1 MENFLKKFIL
11 LIVVLSLISLSVFSQ
26 DAASNAKTVVI
37 ALDKST
43 SMVEEIQSVKDYML
57 EVVDN
62 KINIGDNLI
71 IIPFYGRND
80 MPISLTVKSVEDKN
94 FVKNRLKK
102 IFATGFYTDIGNAL
116 DILKAE
122 VGKLA
127 SDTNKKSLILITDGK
142 HDPPPGT
149 RYKSI
154 EDYSSNE
161 FLLKA
166 REEIIKEGWKVIYL
180 DIGGNSDPEVV
191 DQLATHYVKTEDD
204 LSKKQLTKEMMEKM
218 PDLATR
224 IDINGKVVIKPIN
237 QKGESKLVIPVKIE
251 NLKNTEVM
259 SVNKVELEQLIIFKT
274 DITDA
279 PYIEKFTED
288 GEKKIEIPLIFSGD
302 LKPGKYRDTIKFSF
316 SEDTKEHFNRRI
328 EEVEFRINNF
338 FQNYFWLFLIIILL
352 ILALIIFAL
361 YLLYTYLSKPKIKF
375 RVLVEE
381 APLPEGKDVFKVVQ
395 GKFLYLTEDG
405 GNIALLKTRSLA
417 SLARIGCAGKR
428 LKMTVLNDDK
438 IPAGRDLPTDAAGF
452 KFAVITE
459 KSQQYHVRFEKI

>member
-1 MENFLKKFIL
+1 MENFLKKFL
-11 LIVVLSLISLSVFSQ
+11 LIILILSFTSFFIFSQ
-26 DAASNAKTVVI
+26 NNEESKTIVI
-37 ALDKST
+37 LLDKST
-43 SMVEEIQSVKDYML
+43 SMVEEIQSVKDYMF
-57 EVVDN
+57 EVVDS

-80 MPISLTVKSVEDKN
+80 SPISLTVKSVDDKN

-116 DILKAE
+116 DILKVE

-142 HDPPPGT
+142 HDPPPST
-149 RYKSI
+149 QYKSK
-154 EDYSSNE
+154 EDYANDE

-166 REEIIKEGWKVIYL
+166 REEIVKEGWKVIYL
-180 DIGGNSDPEVV
+180 DIGGHSDPEVV
-191 DQLATHYVKTEDD
+191 DQLATHYVKTEEGLPKDV
-204 LSKKQLTKEMMEKM
+204 LTKELKEKS
-218 PDLATR
+218 PDLATQ
-224 IDINGKVVIKPIN
+224 IGINGKVIIKPVN
-237 QKGESKLVIPVKIE
+237 QKGESKLIIPVKIE

-259 SVNKVELEQLIIFKT
+259 SIDKVELEQLIIFKT
-274 DITDA
+274 DIADA
-279 PYIEKFTED
+279 PYIKKFTED
-288 GEKKIEIPLIFSGD
+288 GEKKIEIPLLFSGD
-302 LKPGKYRDTIKFSF
+302 LKPGKYKDTIKFSF
-316 SEDTKEHFNRRI
+316 SEDTKEHFDRRI

-338 FQNYFWLFLIIILL
+338 FQNYLWIFLLIIIL

-375 RVLVEE
+375 RVIVEE

-395 GKFLYLTEDG
+395 GKFLYLTEDS
-405 GNIALLKTRSLA
+405 GNISLLKIRSLS

-438 IPAGRDLPTDAAGF
+438 IPAGRDIPTDVAGF
-452 KFAVITE
+452 KFAIITD
-459 KSQQYHVRFEKI
+459 KTQQYHVRFEKL